1 MRGASVDGRR
11 SGSGAPAALT
21 RRRRERLLVPWAGR
35 ATGPL
40 GVRQEAPKV
49 RSLVAHAVDNAAAR
63 ARQETP
69 SPPRGGRA
77 GERSAA
83 GRAPS
88 KRQPAWGSE
97 GRKVDRAP
105 TSRGPRDDVPRM
117 PRRRSSP
124 RNRCCSGVGRFTGA
138 RVEGRLQKSVRS
150 IFSTLWRFAAR
161 QATGHGVARRGSS
174 SSTRGASSRRVKGCR
189 VSSART

>member
-21 RRRRERLLVPWAGR
+21 RRRRERLLAPRAGR

-40 GVRQEAPKV
+40 GVRQEASKV

-63 ARQETP
+63 ARQRRRV
-69 SPPRGGRA
+69 PREGGTQ

-88 KRQPAWGSE
+88 SA
-97 GRKVDRAP
+97 
-105 TSRGPRDDVPRM
+105 
-117 PRRRSSP
+117 SSP
-124 RNRCCSGVGRFTGA
+124 GA
-138 RVEGRLQKSVRS
+138 RKAARSTGRRLRGIDGTMSRDASEAVVTAKPVPLGSRTVHGCTCRGSVAEVGEKH
-150 IFSTLWRFAAR
+150 LLHVWRFAAR
-161 QATGHGVARRGSS
+161 RVTSHGVARRGSS
-174 SSTRGASSRRVKGCR
+174 SSTRGASSHRVKGCR